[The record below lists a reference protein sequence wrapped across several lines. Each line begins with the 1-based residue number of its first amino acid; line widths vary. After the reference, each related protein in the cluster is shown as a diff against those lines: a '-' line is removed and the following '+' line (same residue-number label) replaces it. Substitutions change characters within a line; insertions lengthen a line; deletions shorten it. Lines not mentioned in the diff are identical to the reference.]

1 MQGFCYQK
9 NVRKSSAVK
18 CGRGDF
24 WREVRSQK
32 TEWHIN
38 ARRAVKAAVKA
49 DLDGEGAA
57 TIHTWLQN
65 TDFQKF
71 LLRKPRELTSK
82 KAKEA
87 FARKSDEE
95 KLLARAEELKQELT
109 GYTFC
114 CYLFDEVTRKKKRKD
129 GTEYEVKERPR
140 QLRYCHLNGLV
151 MLDIDHVE
159 NPMQIWWKL
168 RDTKELMDRVVLVHI
183 SCSGDGIRIIFTAD
197 ITLGNLAD
205 NQIVFARALGY
216 KADSS
221 CIDASRTSFSPKE
234 DDILFIDE
242 ERLFNYYDEAFDKRF
257 TAEYRKRKTQPINF
271 QFDTDDGSNP
281 AHKPE
286 NRAVASPDTEQGTQ
300 AVGGVDVEPVAK
312 IKTTTDYNKTTT
324 GTTETTIKDDNLSS
338 QEKKFSPCE
347 RPEVER
353 SELSELS
360 LEGKKELWRGYDIQ
374 SIIDARYADKLPC
387 GEDSNRHKESL
398 KLATDLLIMLDGDR
412 QRVLRIVEA
421 QPWVKDIIEERDENV
436 EQTVESAAGCV
447 AEKEKKY
454 ANPMPSKAMLEAV
467 KAVTGKNYR
476 EIVSEEFRVNSDEY
490 AAAKS
495 EQAINSMLDG
505 WGAEIEAMFDD
516 FPLLADV
523 CAGLKR
529 SQYPAAVFT
538 AGGALMTLMT
548 RCTYRF
554 YHRPERERRL
564 NCSLLII
571 GHPASNKSMAD
582 DICDI
587 LMSPVETADKAGL
600 AALNR
605 YKQDTKKR
613 AANKEGK
620 DRPQGIIRIHPARTS
635 NGQLIQDMLNAKEV
649 VDGKE
654 MQLHMFTFDTELDN
668 SITLQSGGSWINKQ
682 SMELKAFH
690 NEEDGQMYQNSDSPV
705 DKFHVTWNYIYTG
718 TPIALKKKVNERNFG
733 SGLSTR
739 LTVIPMPK
747 TNYEMI
753 AFQEV
758 TTIDWQRLE
767 RMKAWAFKLDVRAG
781 ELPMW
786 PLVKRLYDWTKN
798 RMADCAEDDSEANEL
813 MLKRV
818 PYHALNYSAPFIDMR
833 HYGSLHQEGKFWEG
847 TYEVDE
853 TDWKLCE
860 LMARI
865 QYATQQHFFGV
876 LAEKYFDDM
885 NNDVQITGRR
895 HYQKS
900 QEGYH
905 RLPEVFSVEDVNKCF
920 GYNNERSA
928 TTKIKRLIDA
938 GMVVKSEEY
947 VEDGHIRKK
956 YRKVNQMGM

>member
-1 MQGFCYQK
+1 MFCYQK
-9 NVRKSSAVK
+9 NFTNPTLPVDEAQFYALVRATQWNENIDKYRETGEASLKRKLPAFIFQATFDETTSK
-18 CGRGDF
+18 TGKTGR
-24 WREVRSQK
+24 WRKQ
-32 TEWHIN
+32 
-38 ARRAVKAAVKA
+38 
-49 DLDGEGAA
+49 AA
-57 TIHTWLQN
+57 T
-65 TDFQKF
+65 
-71 LLRKPRELTSK
+71 R
-82 KAKEA
+82 
-87 FARKSDEE
+87 
-95 KLLARAEELKQELT
+95 LT
-109 GYTFC
+109 G
-114 CYLFDEVTRKKKRKD
+114 
-129 GTEYEVKERPR
+129 
-140 QLRYCHLNGLV
+140 LV
-151 MLDIDHVE
+151 VMDVDHVE
-159 NPMQIWWKL
+159 NPCEVFEGWGVLSPDILLVYVTPSGKGL
-168 RDTKELMDRVVLVHI
+168 KVVFKADTLK
-183 SCSGDGIRIIFTAD
+183 
-197 ITLGNLAD
+197 GNLID
-205 NQIVFARALGY
+205 NQHSMAKLLGVEV
-216 KADSS
+216 DES
-221 CIDASRTSFSPKE
+221 CKDASRMSFICKE
-234 DDILFIDE
+234 SDILYINKE
-242 ERLFNYYDEAFDKRF
+242 LFTYENREF
-257 TAEYRKRKTQPINF
+257 AEKYNEQYRGGRTQPTLH
-271 QFDTDDGSNP
+271 FDD
-281 AHKPE
+281 A
-286 NRAVASPDTEQGTQ
+286 RAVAGGDTHECAVRGTEAGGQG
-300 AVGGVDVEPVAK
+300 DD
-312 IKTTTDYNKTTT
+312 KTLP
-324 GTTETTIKDDNLSS
+324 LSF
-338 QEKKFSPCE
+338 KG
-347 RPEVER
+347 RPY
-353 SELSELS
+353 SE
-360 LEGKKELWRGYDIQ
+360 
-374 SIIDARYADKLPC
+374 
-387 GEDSNRHKESL
+387 
-398 KLATDLLIMLDGDR
+398 
-412 QRVLRIVEA
+412 
-421 QPWVKDIIEERDENV
+421 IIEEWWKRQGGEPQEGERNV
-436 EQTVESAAGCV
+436 KLYQLAVNLRAICDNNKALMLRVMPRLGLEEEEVRSIVESAC
-447 AEKEKKY
+447 KEPPKGI
-454 ANPMPSKAMLEAV
+454 SKVM
-467 KAVTGKNYR
+467 R
-476 EIVSEEFRVNSDEY
+476 EITQNEVLVKSDD
-490 AAAKS
+490 
-495 EQAINSMLDG
+495 ITNLLDN
-505 WGAEIEAMFDD
+505 WGAEIESLFTY
-516 FPLLADV
+516 FPLLEDV

-767 RMKAWAFKLDVRAG
+767 RMKTWAFKLDVRAG

-847 TYEVDE
+847 SYEVDE

-900 QEGYH
+900 QEGYQ
-905 RLPEVFSVEDVNKCF
+905 RLPEVFTLEDVRRCY
-920 GYNNERSA
+920 GYDKDASVYTRIRRLTDSGNAE
-928 TTKIKRLIDA
+928 KIQEGDDK
-938 GMVVKSEEY
+938 G
-947 VEDGHIRKK
+947 K
-956 YRKVNQMGM
+956 YRKIVKMLA